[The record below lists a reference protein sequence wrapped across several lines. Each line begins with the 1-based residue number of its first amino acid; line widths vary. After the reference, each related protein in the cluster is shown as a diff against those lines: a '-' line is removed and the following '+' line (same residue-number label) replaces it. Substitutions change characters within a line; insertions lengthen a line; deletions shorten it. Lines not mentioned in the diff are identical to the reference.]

1 MVEKR
6 KKTRSTSSSVDPT
19 TRYAM
24 DVTSGKE
31 IAGPDIRNSCKRHL
45 KDLESCHARGLVWDT
60 ETAQRAIDFFAKVLK
75 LNGGEHEGK
84 PFNLLPWQCFIVGSV
99 FGWQNSDG
107 YRRFRMVYVESG
119 KGSGKS
125 PLAAG
130 IALYCLVADKEPRA
144 EVYAAATKKDQAMIL
159 FRDAVAMVDQS
170 PALAQRI
177 NKSGGAGKEWNLA
190 FLQTG
195 SFFRPISSDD
205 GQSGPRPHCALIT
218 AKRIAGALRAMNGAD
233 VTVNIN
239 SPGGDMFEGLA
250 IYNLL
255 REYQGK
261 VTVKVLGIAAS
272 AASVIAM
279 AGDDIQI
286 GRGAFLMIHNCWV
299 VAMGNRHDFA
309 ELSASLEPFDNA
321 MADIYAARSGLDMA
335 SVQKLMDAESYI
347 GGSDA
352 VEKGLADSL
361 LSADAVSDGDE
372 TPAAAL
378 RKLDAL
384 LAKTSTPRSERRK
397 LIKALSG
404 GMSGAATNHDGTPGA
419 AEEIKPEII
428 NSLENA
434 LAALVK

>member
-1 MVEKR
+1 MT
-6 KKTRSTSSSVDPT
+6 KKQLPVAPAGRLC
-19 TRYAM
+19 AG
-24 DVTSGKE
+24 VTSE
-31 IAGPDIRNSCKRHL
+31 PMPAA
-45 KDLESCHARGLVWDT
+45 LERW
-60 ETAQRAIDFFAKVLK
+60 
-75 LNGGEHEGK
+75 NGG
-84 PFNLLPWQCFIVGSV
+84 I
-99 FGWQNSDG
+99 
-107 YRRFRMVYVESG
+107 R
-119 KGSGKS
+119 
-125 PLAAG
+125 AA
-130 IALYCLVADKEPRA
+130 
-144 EVYAAATKKDQAMIL
+144 
-159 FRDAVAMVDQS
+159 
-170 PALAQRI
+170 
-177 NKSGGAGKEWNLA
+177 
-190 FLQTG
+190 
-195 SFFRPISSDD
+195 SSDD
-205 GQSGPRPHCALIT
+205 NTISIFDVIGKDYWDEGVT
-218 AKRIAGALRAMNGAD
+218 AKRISGALRSLNGAD

-272 AASVIAM
+272 AASIIAM

-299 VAMGNRHDFA
+299 IAVGNRHDFA
-309 ELSASLEPFDNA
+309 ELAVSLEPFDKA
-321 MADIYAARSGLDMA
+321 MADIYAARSGLEMA
-335 SVQKLMDAESYI
+335 MVQKLMDAESYI

-372 TPAAAL
+372 SPAAAL

-384 LAKTSTPRSERRK
+384 LAKTNTPRSERRK

-404 GMSGAATNHDGTPGA
+404 GMPGAVTNPDGTPCA
-419 AEEIKPEII
+419 ADDIKPETI